1 MMKWVLKF
9 IDKVMGELYA
19 VYYVVMTAGSSDEQ
33 NLLFPPI
40 ERVITIISFIFSHP
54 LQNLVRVF
62 IFYLFRYEV
71 SPGLSTFIWIIM
83 LLGVFRLLMKYYLP
97 KHRKIE
103 QQIQNK
109 KLIVKIGYVILFL
122 VFCKYLFDADYFL
135 ENVFYELK
143 KAVNI

>member
-9 IDKVMGELYA
+9 IDIVMGGLYA
-19 VYYVVMTAGSSDEQ
+19 PVYVIVIACKLSVQDLPYPPVYCSS
-33 NLLFPPI
+33 L
-40 ERVITIISFIFSHP
+40 IISFLFSHP

-103 QQIQNK
+103 QQTQNK
-109 KLIVKIGYVILFL
+109 KLIVKIGYVIFFL

-143 KAVNI
+143 KSVNI